1 MKFGAHAA
9 CLLAVFL
16 ACASCATSRGAPGA
30 IPDIQPGQRPPLQS
44 DEAGLWMQMDRVETG
59 LRTSGQLLTD
69 ATLNAYV
76 REVVCKLAG
85 PHCADI
91 RIYIVETPHFNA
103 SMAPN
108 GTMQVWTGLLL
119 RAQNEAQL
127 AYVLGHE
134 FGHYLRRHSLQ
145 IWRDL
150 RSKSDS
156 LVFFQVLSAAAGVGF
171 AGDLAQLIAVSSLY
185 AFSRDNEREADDVGF
200 ELLAKAGYD
209 PQEASRIW
217 EGLLQEQAAS
227 KKGRPVIFFATH
239 PSTEERIETLKARA
253 QQAVAGMQ
261 APVVGKERLLAA
273 MQPFRSTLLRD
284 ELRRREFKETQ
295 VLLDRLFD
303 NGTRLGELHFFQ
315 GELYRLRADSGDEQK
330 AIGAYQKAVE
340 SSDAPAEAHRALGL
354 LLSRTGDKARA
365 RPAFERYLQLRPDAD
380 DREMVREYLKRL
392 E

>member
-1 MKFGAHAA
+1 
-9 CLLAVFL
+9 
-16 ACASCATSRGAPGA
+16 
-30 IPDIQPGQRPPLQS
+30 
-44 DEAGLWMQMDRVETG
+44 MQMDRVETG
-59 LRTSGQLLTD
+59 LRTSGQLITD

-273 MQPFRSTLLRD
+273 MQSFRSTLLRD

-303 NGTRLGELHFFQ
+303 DGTRLGELHFFQ

-340 SSDAPAEAHRALGL
+340 LSDAPAEAHRALGL